1 MNKFSPEKI
10 ENFRI
15 FYVELRKIF
24 AFFMSNCAKTGSKR
38 SFGMKCARLPD
49 GRTPLSIAK

>member
-10 ENFRI
+10 ENVRI
-15 FYVELRKIF
+15 FYVELR
-24 AFFMSNCAKTGSKR
+24 KTGSKR